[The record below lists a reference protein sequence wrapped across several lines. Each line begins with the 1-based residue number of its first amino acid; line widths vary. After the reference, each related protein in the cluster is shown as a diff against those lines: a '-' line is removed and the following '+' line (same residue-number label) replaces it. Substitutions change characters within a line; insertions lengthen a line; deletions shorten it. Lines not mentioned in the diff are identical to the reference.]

1 MGMTLAEK
9 ILAAHS
15 GKKEVSPGDLIN
27 VKVDLGMANDIT
39 APIAIEQFRKLGVA
53 DVFDKQR
60 VVFVP
65 SHFAPARD
73 IATAAQ
79 CKVMRDFAKEMGI
92 VYYEVGQAGIEHILL
107 PWKGHVVPGD
117 VYCGAD
123 SHTPTVGALGAFAC
137 GMGSTDIAVALA
149 TGELWMKG
157 PAA

>member
-15 GKKEVSPGDLIN
+15 GRKEVSPGDLITE
-27 VKVDLGMANDIT
+27 KVDLVMANDVT
-39 APIAIEQFRKLGVA
+39 APIAIRQFYNLGVK

-65 SHFAPARD
+65 SHFVPARD
-73 IATAAQ
+73 VATAEQ
-79 CKVMRDFAKEMGI
+79 FKVMRDFAKEMGI
-92 VYYEVGQAGIEHILL
+92 VYYELGQAGIEHILL

-123 SHTPTVGALGAFAC
+123 
-137 GMGSTDIAVALA
+137 
-149 TGELWMKG
+149 
-157 PAA
+157 